1 MAMDDDGTSAP
12 ANTSSI
18 DAYIQQLYQQQPPQV
33 ADPILS
39 YYHYQQPPQVADP
52 NLIEL
57 LNSYHQQ
64 PPQVADPNLSYYYK
78 QPPQVAIGA
87 DYLGQQG
94 QLGGPMQSN
103 FNPGAA
109 YGLAS
114 QGMPEQPI
122 DPVMSNMS
130 VQPVTGVQS
139 LTDILQGKYI
149 SNLGRPA
156 DPSGLAYWTQQIQ
169 SGQIT
174 PDQIDAIFAA
184 SPEGAL
190 RGQTGLSYDA
200 NAVNAVN
207 AAYKGELGRNT
218 DQAGFNYWLNQ
229 VQNGQMSAD
238 KLGQAFSNTPEG
250 LKFDIGAL
258 IGGPT
263 GTGANYI
270 DPAVKANMDLLNTDY
285 QKYLYRAPDQ
295 AGAQYW
301 NQQLQSGA
309 IKQSDLDKIFTSSP
323 EGVKVKQIQ
332 DTYQSLLGHGADPA
346 GIANWIGKL
355 GTSATLADIMAALK
369 NTDEYKKLHPINTGG
384 GGGTFVVG
392 QNTSTTQ
399 SGATTTAGQPRTATL
414 DQLNQEAAATGMG
427 RRFTPAEMDA
437 FYSYGQRPEHV
448 FYKPVEQTTTTTK
461 TE

>member
-33 ADPILS
+33 ADP
-39 YYHYQQPPQVADP
+39 
-52 NLIEL
+52 
-57 LNSYHQQ
+57 
-64 PPQVADPNLSYYYK
+64 NLSYYYQ

-94 QLGGPMQSN
+94 QQGLVGGPMQFN

-114 QGMPEQPI
+114 QGISSEQPQNTI
-122 DPVMSNMS
+122 MPNYNRSMPQGMS
-130 VQPVTGVQS
+130 VQPVTSGSGTEVGAQS
-139 LTDILQGKYI
+139 LAEILQGKYI
-149 SNLGRPA
+149 SDLGRPA

-184 SPEGAL
+184 SPEGTL
-190 RGQTGLSYDA
+190 HGQTGLSYDA

-207 AAYKGELGRNT
+207 AAYKGELGRDT

-238 KLGQAFSNTPEG
+238 KLGQAFSNTAEG
-250 LKFDIGAL
+250 LKFDIGSL

-263 GTGANYI
+263 GKGANYI
-270 DPAVKANMDLLNTDY
+270 DPAVKANMDLLNATY
-285 QKYLYRAPDQ
+285 QKDLYRAPDQ
-295 AGAQYW
+295 PGAQYW

-369 NTDEYKKLHPINTGG
+369 ATDEYKKLHPINTGVGTGG
-384 GGGTFVVG
+384 GGGTGGPYVVG

>member
-12 ANTSSI
+12 ADTSSI
-18 DAYIQQLYQQQPPQV
+18 DAYIQQLFQQQ
-33 ADPILS
+33 
-39 YYHYQQPPQVADP
+39 QQQ
-52 NLIEL
+52 
-57 LNSYHQQ
+57 
-64 PPQVADPNLSYYYK
+64 
-78 QPPQVAIGA
+78 
-87 DYLGQQG
+87 
-94 QLGGPMQSN
+94 
-103 FNPGAA
+103 
-109 YGLAS
+109 S
-114 QGMPEQPI
+114 QGKPEQLVN
-122 DPVMSNMS
+122 PVMSNLS
-130 VQPVTGVQS
+130 VQPVTGGSGTEVGVPS
-139 LTDILQGKYI
+139 LNDILQGKYI
-149 SNLGRPA
+149 SDLGRPA

-184 SPEGAL
+184 SPEGTL
-190 RGQTGLSYDA
+190 HGQTGLGYDA

-250 LKFDIGAL
+250 LKFDVGAL
-258 IGGPT
+258 IGGQT
-263 GTGANYI
+263 GTGSNYI
-270 DPAVKANMDLLNTDY
+270 DPAVKANMDLLNATY
-285 QKYLYRAPDQ
+285 QKDLYRAPDQ
-295 AGAQYW
+295 SGAQYW

-346 GIANWIGKL
+346 GIANWMGKL
-355 GTSATLADIMAALK
+355 GTSATMADIMAALRS
-369 NTDEYKKLHPINTGG
+369 TDEYKKLHPALT
-384 GGGTFVVG
+384 T
-392 QNTSTTQ
+392 TTTQ
-399 SGATTTAGQPRTATL
+399 SGATTTANQPTTMTT

>member
-12 ANTSSI
+12 ADTSSI
-18 DAYIQQLYQQQPPQV
+18 DAYIQQLFQQQQ
-33 ADPILS
+33 
-39 YYHYQQPPQVADP
+39 
-52 NLIEL
+52 
-57 LNSYHQQ
+57 
-64 PPQVADPNLSYYYK
+64 
-78 QPPQVAIGA
+78 
-87 DYLGQQG
+87 
-94 QLGGPMQSN
+94 
-103 FNPGAA
+103 
-109 YGLAS
+109 S
-114 QGMPEQPI
+114 QGISPEQPVNS
-122 DPVMSNMS
+122 VMPNYNTSMPQGMS
-130 VQPVTGVQS
+130 PQQVTSGSVAEVGTPS
-139 LTDILQGKYI
+139 LTDILQGKYQ
-149 SNLGRPA
+149 SDLGRAA

-184 SPEGAL
+184 SPEGTL
-190 RGQTGLSYDA
+190 HGQTGQVYDP

-229 VQNGQMSAD
+229 VQNGQMTID
-238 KLGQAFSNTPEG
+238 NLGRAFSNTPEG
-250 LKFDIGAL
+250 LKFDIGSLA
-258 IGGPT
+258 GGPT

-270 DPAVKANMDLLNTDY
+270 DPAVKANMDLLNATY
-285 QKYLYRAPDQ
+285 QKDLYRAPDQ
-295 AGAQYW
+295 PGALYW

-355 GTSATLADIMAALK
+355 GTSATLADIMAALR

-384 GGGTFVVG
+384 GTGGPYVVG

-399 SGATTTAGQPRTATL
+399 SGATTTAGQPITATL

-448 FYKPVEQTTTTTK
+448 FYKPVEQTTTTT
-461 TE
+461 TTTP